1 MKESSSSTVHSVL
14 SGMLQ
19 SCTLLERHVRRR
31 QVGGREGERGGR
43 EEGGR
48 EGGRG
53 EGERREGG
61 RERGERGGR
70 EEGGREEELVHTG

>member
-31 QVGGREGERGGR
+31 QVGGREGERER
-43 EEGGR
+43 E
-48 EGGRG
+48 RG
-53 EGERREGG
+53 EGEG
-61 RERGERGGR
+61 RERGRREGEGRERGGR
-70 EEGGREEELVHTG
+70 EEGGRRS